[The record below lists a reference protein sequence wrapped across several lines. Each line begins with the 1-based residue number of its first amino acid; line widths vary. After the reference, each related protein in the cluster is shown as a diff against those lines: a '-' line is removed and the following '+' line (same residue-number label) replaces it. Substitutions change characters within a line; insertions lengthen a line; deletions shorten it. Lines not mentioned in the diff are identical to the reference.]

1 MYEESV
7 RGVALLVKE
16 EEEEEEEKEKEEEEE
31 RASVVVAEPSLSLSL
46 SLFLSRCDG
55 CLARLR
61 ALSLEGREATGG
73 TEGNK
78 GKWWGQGNW

>member
-7 RGVALLVKE
+7 RGVALLVK

-31 RASVVVAEPSLSLSL
+31 RASVVVAEPSLSL